1 MMPFRSLRSIVVF
14 LIVVTMASC
23 SIKANNG
30 TKQANLNG
38 YKDEICF
45 AVASAQDHR
54 PLPNTKVSVIYR
66 HSPNIKGLG
75 TTDLLGTVCT
85 SKLELRDAIV
95 VLFDHEAHF
104 VGALPVTPRL
114 IRSKRNY
121 IELAVF
127 AVQ

>member
-1 MMPFRSLRSIVVF
+1 M
-14 LIVVTMASC
+14 VVTIASC
-23 SIKANNG
+23 STKADNG
-30 TKQANLNG
+30 TKQANLKG
-38 YKDEICF
+38 YQNEMCF

-54 PLPNTKVSVIYR
+54 PLPNTKVSVIYK
-66 HSPNIKGLG
+66 HSPKMKVLG
-75 TTDLLGTVCT
+75 TTDILGTVCI

-114 IRSKRNY
+114 IGSKRNY